1 MEPIQETKPS
11 PEQMPPVFR
20 GGVEPRLTFK
30 EAIGECLGKYA
41 TFTGRSRRS
50 EYWWFGLFVLILTLI
65 PTGLAIAT
73 EGILGKTENAF
84 CIVLLMGVASFG
96 VVLWTIIPS
105 LTVQTRRLHDVGR
118 SGWWIVGGVAVG
130 LLYPIAKSV
139 VLGFEALYSDNEVQN
154 LIDAFHVST
163 LGGTVMLLLAMV
175 GLGLSIAVFV
185 FSLQDS
191 HRGENKYGPSP
202 KYP

>member
-1 MEPIQETKPS
+1 MEPMQDNKQS
-11 PEQMPPVFR
+11 PEQMPPVTQ

-30 EAIGECLGKYA
+30 EAIGECLSKYA

-50 EYWWFGLFVLILTLI
+50 EYWWFGLFVLILTLF
-65 PTGLAIAT
+65 PAGLSMAT
-73 EGILGKTENAF
+73 VGILGKTENVF
-84 CIVLLMGVASFG
+84 CMVTLMAVASFV

-105 LTVQTRRLHDVGR
+105 FAVQTRRLHDVGR
-118 SGWWIVGGVAVG
+118 SGWWIVGSVAVG

-139 VLGFEALYSDNEVQN
+139 VLGFEALDSDNEVQN
-154 LIDAFHVST
+154 LIDAFQVST
-163 LGGTVMLLLAMV
+163 VGGTVMLLLALV
-175 GLGLSIAVFV
+175 GPGLSIAGFV

-202 KYP
+202 KHP

>member
-1 MEPIQETKPS
+1 
-11 PEQMPPVFR
+11 MPPVFR
-20 GGVEPRLTFK
+20 GGIEPRLTFK
-30 EAIGECLGKYA
+30 EAIGECLGKYV

-154 LIDAFHVST
+154 LIDAFQVST
-163 LGGTVMLLLAMV
+163 VGGTVMLLLALV

>member
-1 MEPIQETKPS
+1 
-11 PEQMPPVFR
+11 MPPVFL

-30 EAIGECLGKYA
+30 EAIGECLSKYA
-41 TFTGRSRRS
+41 SFTGRSRRS
-50 EYWWFGLFVLILTLI
+50 EYWWFGLFVLILLLI

-84 CIVLLMGVASFG
+84 CIVILMGVASFG

-118 SGWWIVGGVAVG
+118 SGWWIVGGVVVG
-130 LLYPIAKSV
+130 LLYTIAKSV

-154 LIDAFHVST
+154 LIDAFQVST
-163 LGGTVMLLLAMV
+163 VGGTVMLLLALV

>member
-1 MEPIQETKPS
+1 MQCS
-11 PEQMPPVFR
+11 MPPVSQ

-65 PTGLAIAT
+65 PSGLAIAT

-84 CIVLLMGVASFG
+84 CIVILMGVASFV

-105 LTVQTRRLHDVGR
+105 LAVQTRRLHDVGR
-118 SGWWIVGGVAVG
+118 SGWWIVGGVVVG

-139 VLGFEALYSDNEVQN
+139 VLGFEALDCENEVQN
-154 LIDAFHVST
+154 LIDAQVST
-163 LGGTVMLLLAMV
+163 LGGTVMLLLALV

>member
-11 PEQMPPVFR
+11 REQMPPVSQ
-20 GGVEPRLTFK
+20 GGVEPRFTVK
-30 EAIGECLGKYA
+30 EAIGECLSKYA
-41 TFTGRSRRS
+41 TLTGRSRRS

-65 PTGLAIAT
+65 PSGLAIAT

-105 LTVQTRRLHDVGR
+105 LAVQTRRLHDVGR
-118 SGWWIVGGVAVG
+118 SGWWIVGGVVVG

-139 VLGFEALYSDNEVQN
+139 VLGFEALDCDNEVQN
-154 LIDAFHVST
+154 LIDAFQVST
-163 LGGTVMLLLAMV
+163 VGGTVMLLLALV

-191 HRGENKYGPSP
+191 NRGENKYGPSP

>member
-1 MEPIQETKPS
+1 MT
-11 PEQMPPVFR
+11 V
-20 GGVEPRLTFK
+20 K
-30 EAIGECLGKYA
+30 EAIGECLSKYA

-50 EYWWFGLFVLILTLI
+50 EYWWFGLFVLILLLI

-96 VVLWTIIPS
+96 GVLWTIIPS

-139 VLGFEALYSDNEVQN
+139 VLGFEALDSDNEVQN
-154 LIDAFHVST
+154 LIDAFQVST
-163 LGGTVMLLLAMV
+163 LGGIVMLLLALV

>member
-1 MEPIQETKPS
+1 M
-11 PEQMPPVFR
+11 
-20 GGVEPRLTFK
+20 TFK

-50 EYWWFGLFVLILTLI
+50 EYWWFGLFVLILLLI

-118 SGWWIVGGVAVG
+118 SGWWIVGGVVVG

-154 LIDAFHVST
+154 LIDAFQVST
-163 LGGTVMLLLAMV
+163 LGGTVMLLLALV

>member
-1 MEPIQETKPS
+1 MIEKVEPLNLWSHGTDSRNKTKPRADAS
-11 PEQMPPVFR
+11 CISWR
-20 GGVEPRLTFK
+20 SRTSLDFK
-30 EAIGECLGKYA
+30 EAIGECLSKYA

-50 EYWWFGLFVLILTLI
+50 EYWWFGLFILILTLI
-65 PTGLAIAT
+65 PSGLAIAT

-139 VLGFEALYSDNEVQN
+139 VLGFEALDC
-154 LIDAFHVST
+154 DKK
-163 LGGTVMLLLAMV
+163 
-175 GLGLSIAVFV
+175 
-185 FSLQDS
+185 
-191 HRGENKYGPSP
+191 ENY
-202 KYP
+202 